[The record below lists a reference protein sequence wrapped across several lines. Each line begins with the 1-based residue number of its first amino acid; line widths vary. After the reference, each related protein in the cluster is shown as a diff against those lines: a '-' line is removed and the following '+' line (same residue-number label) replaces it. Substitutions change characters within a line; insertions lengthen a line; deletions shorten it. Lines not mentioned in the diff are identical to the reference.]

1 MSRKNNRLNQLKFI
15 SNIFQMS
22 LKEIKDTLGFETLTM
37 IFRRVGEAAADLMVP
52 KLEGKYST
60 MDEFANLLI
69 TYIVEPIL
77 GPNQGKIQIN
87 ENKIDIQLNA
97 CPYKRAGHFPIQDMD
112 FFCHYTEGLFD
123 QAFKLAFPDKNFDM
137 EAKELIAKGC
147 KHCIFE
153 AEFI

>member
-1 MSRKNNRLNQLKFI
+1 
-15 SNIFQMS
+15 MS